1 MILVYTPEGQPEQRW
16 DIQLGR
22 LRCQETEAIER
33 RTGMPYGSEYKQQL
47 LQGQVLA
54 RRALLWTLLR
64 RTHHTLR
71 FEDVDFA
78 DEELELQFD
87 RGEWQRIHD
96 EVRDNPAL
104 DDEDRA
110 ARLALIRAEIDK
122 LDAEAA
128 EAPAPA
134 EEPDPAYADLA
145 GKAPDS
151 ACATTTG

>member
-1 MILVYTPEGQPEQRW
+1 MILVYTPDGQPEQRW
-16 DIQLGR
+16 EIQLGR

-33 RTGMPYGSEYKQQL
+33 RTGMPYGSEFKEKL

-64 RTHHTLR
+64 RTHHTIK

-104 DDEDRA
+104 DDQDKT
-110 ARLALIRAEIDK
+110 ARLAMIRAEIDK
-122 LDAEAA
+122 LDAAA
-128 EAPAPA
+128 VPVG
-134 EEPDPAYADLA
+134 EPDPAVADLS

-151 ACATTTG
+151 DCATATG